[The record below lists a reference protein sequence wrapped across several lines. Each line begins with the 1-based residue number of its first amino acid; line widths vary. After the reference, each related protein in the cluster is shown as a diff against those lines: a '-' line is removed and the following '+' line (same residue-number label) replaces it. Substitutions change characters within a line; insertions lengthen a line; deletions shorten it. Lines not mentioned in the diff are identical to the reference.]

1 VFPSP
6 NQSGAVTLKEAKPGG
21 VQLLGTNL
29 DGFEGL
35 PLTAPP
41 RRLLRS
47 LAPYLTAEEG
57 N

>member
-1 VFPSP
+1 MFPSP
-6 NQSGAVTLKEAKPGG
+6 NQSGAVTLKEAKPRG

-29 DGFEGL
+29 DGFQGL

-41 RRLLRS
+41 RRLLKN
-47 LAPYLTAEEG
+47 LVPYLTAEEG